1 MRARGLLTILSV
13 VSACRGNFQQE
24 LDAAPAP
31 PDAPPPQLS
40 CDPKRFSAAGMVS
53 PAAALQDP
61 ALVNQIAVAPTPRGY
76 HVFFVDAVNAL
87 HGVSFELVGNDLVE
101 TARTAAPI
109 LTDVSGAIGAV
120 ALPPDT
126 ADNAEVLLAVP
137 CSSTSTALISL
148 DSKLQ
153 RASDGAAAFTDAIH
167 DGWMG
172 GRGSLVRA
180 DGNRLLFLAMKD
192 GTSELYAK
200 RVSRAGVDQ
209 DGGTPRQVSTGGF
222 APSGQ
227 RIVPAGS
234 GYMVLWDAAGQTPNE
249 VQATML
255 DGQLGVTTPPT
266 KISPDITET
275 MSDSD
280 LPAAA
285 YSEAS
290 RVSLFTWVIKV
301 SRDQLWFSL
310 RDEQLQ
316 KTSPV
321 AMTPEGNEPQIVAG
335 DDDFLVVWTDAG
347 GSQQLSAARIGTDG
361 SFIRPGLSTTG
372 GRAPAWDVVVRDGQP
387 ALVWFEE
394 ITGGES
400 YLWFNALCRP
410 D

>member
-1 MRARGLLTILSV
+1 
-13 VSACRGNFQQE
+13 
-24 LDAAPAP
+24 
-31 PDAPPPQLS
+31 
-40 CDPKRFSAAGMVS
+40 MVS
-53 PAAALQDP
+53 PAAALVDP

-76 HVFFVDAVNAL
+76 HVFFVDAANAL
-87 HGVSFELVGNDLVE
+87 HGVSFELVDNDLVE
-101 TARTAAPI
+101 TARTVAPI
-109 LTDVSGAIGAV
+109 MTDVTGAIGAV
-120 ALPPDT
+120 ALPPHT

-137 CSSTSTALISL
+137 CSSTSTALIAL
-148 DSKLQ
+148 DAKLQ
-153 RASDGAAAFTDAIH
+153 RASDGATRFTDVIH

-172 GRGSLVRA
+172 GRGSLVHA
-180 DGNRLLFLAMKD
+180 DGDRLLFLAMKD

-200 RVSRAGVDQ
+200 MVSRAGIDQ
-209 DGGTPRQVSTGGF
+209 DGGNPRQVSTGGF
-222 APSGQ
+222 SPSGQ
-227 RIVPAGS
+227 RIVRAGS

-255 DGQLGVTTPPT
+255 DGQLGVTTPTT
-266 KISPDITET
+266 KISPDIGET

-280 LPAAA
+280 LPTAA

-290 RVSLFTWVIKV
+290 RLSLFAWVIKV

-316 KTSPV
+316 KTSQVV
-321 AMTPEGNEPQIVAG
+321 ATMPEGNEPAIVAG
-335 DDDFLVVWTDAG
+335 DNDFLVVWTDAG
-347 GSQQLSAARIGTDG
+347 GSQQLSAARIAPDG

-372 GRAPAWDVVVRDGQP
+372 GRAPAWDVVVRQGQP

-394 ITGGES
+394 VTGGEP